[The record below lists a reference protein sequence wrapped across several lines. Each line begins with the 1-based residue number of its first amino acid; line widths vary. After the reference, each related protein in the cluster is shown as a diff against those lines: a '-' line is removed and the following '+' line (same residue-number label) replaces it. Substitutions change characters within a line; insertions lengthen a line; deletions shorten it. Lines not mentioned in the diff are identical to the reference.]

1 MPIRCQALAT
11 DYDGTLTDE
20 GESVA
25 PVVVDGL
32 RRLRASGRRLVLVT
46 GRVIDD
52 LLRIFPEVGI
62 FDLVVAENG
71 AVIYRP
77 ATGAV
82 ETLAPPPDS
91 RLVARLQQEGVAPL
105 SVGHVVVATFVR
117 HEAVVARVIRD
128 LALDAQIVHNKGSV
142 MVLPRGVD
150 KATGLRHA
158 MRELGISAKDAV
170 AVGDAENDECLLAE
184 CGCGVAVANA
194 LPALRARAQVV
205 TAGPGGRGVL
215 EIIETVLATG

>member
-46 GRVIDD
+46 GRVVDD
-52 LLRIFPEVGI
+52 LLRIFPEVGV

-82 ETLAPPPDS
+82 EALAGPPDE
-91 RLVARLQQEGVAPL
+91 RLVTRLRRGGVTPL
-105 SVGHVVVATFVR
+105 SVGHTIVATFVR
-117 HEAVVARVIRD
+117 HEALVVREIRD
-128 LALDAQIVHNKGSV
+128 LAIDAQIVRNKGSV

-150 KATGLRHA
+150 KAAGLRHA
-158 MRELGISAKDAV
+158 MRELGISAQDTV

-184 CGCGVAVANA
+184 CGRGVAVANA
-194 LPALRARAQVV
+194 LPALKERAQVV
-205 TAGPGGRGVL
+205 TAGSGGLGVL